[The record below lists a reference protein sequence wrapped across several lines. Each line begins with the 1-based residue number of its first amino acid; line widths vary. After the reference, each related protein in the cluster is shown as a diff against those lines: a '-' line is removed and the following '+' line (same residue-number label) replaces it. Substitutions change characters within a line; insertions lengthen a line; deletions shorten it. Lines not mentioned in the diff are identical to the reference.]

1 MRKIKKLRENII
13 LFYNIAYKLNVYV
26 TLCDKI
32 LLVADEQQ
40 QNKKQNLA
48 NKLKKFFEEK
58 C

>member
-1 MRKIKKLRENII
+1 MRYII
-13 LFYNIAYKLNVYV
+13 VDICYLY
-26 TLCDKI
+26 DKI

-40 QNKKQNLA
+40 QTKNKNLV

>member
-1 MRKIKKLRENII
+1 MECKINDYI
-13 LFYNIAYKLNVYV
+13 

>member
-1 MRKIKKLRENII
+1 MECEINDYI
-13 LFYNIAYKLNVYV
+13 

-48 NKLKKFFEEK
+48 NKLKSFLKK
-58 C
+58 NVDKVRK